1 MEERFTQRLK
11 HNSERVDPWEDSS
24 EKLRYRSEGD
34 DHNRVDDYNRG
45 GRRPVFSRDI
55 GVPWARLWDSYR
67 SCIRQCGKQG
77 WGCSLDLA
85 PGKISEGSLSH
96 RMGTVVFE

>member
-45 GRRPVFSRDI
+45 GAEACV
-55 GVPWARLWDSYR
+55 
-67 SCIRQCGKQG
+67 QQG
-77 WGCSLDLA
+77 YWG
-85 PGKISEGSLSH
+85 P
-96 RMGTVVFE
+96 MGQAVGQLQKLYQAVW